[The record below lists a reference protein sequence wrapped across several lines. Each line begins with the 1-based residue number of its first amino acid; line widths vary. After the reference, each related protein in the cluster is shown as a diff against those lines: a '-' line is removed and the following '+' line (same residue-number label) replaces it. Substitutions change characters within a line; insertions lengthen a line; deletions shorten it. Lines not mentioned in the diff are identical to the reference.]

1 MKSLHESILADI
13 EDTLTDG
20 DITAERMGTF
30 SERFKFVGVY
40 FPKGTP
46 EAASKGL
53 NISVLRQLVQNI
65 KHLNPDIAKAKFDRH
80 EKIKMFAQWLDKFK
94 FEDLENLGVY
104 TATTNNIFRDTLANN
119 LNYYCFANN
128 IFTNDNMRLTVK
140 PIHETGKDKL
150 AMICGIL
157 DKYGT
162 FYKTCFVL
170 EYKII

>member
-1 MKSLHESILADI
+1 MKTLYESILTDI
-13 EDTLTDG
+13 DDTLTDG
-20 DITAERMGTF
+20 DIAVERMGTF
-30 SERFKFVGVY
+30 SERFKFIGVH

-53 NISVLRQLVQNI
+53 NITVLRQLVKNI

-94 FEDLENLGVY
+94 FEEQGID
-104 TATTNNIFRDTLANN
+104 TSTTNNVFRDSLSNA
-119 LNYYCFANN
+119 LNYYCVTND
-128 IFTNDNMRLTVK
+128 IFTNDNMCLTVR
-140 PIHETGKDKL
+140 PIHEIGKDKL
-150 AMICGIL
+150 TIACGIL

>member
-20 DITAERMGTF
+20 DIAAERMGTF

-40 FPKGTP
+40 FPKGTA

-53 NISVLRQLVQNI
+53 NITVLRQLVKNI

-94 FEDLENLGVY
+94 KQGIY
-104 TATTNNIFRDTLANN
+104 TSTTNNIFRDSLSNALNN
-119 LNYYCFANN
+119 YCVTND
-128 IFTNDNMRLTVK
+128 IFTNNNICLTVR
-140 PIHETGKDKL
+140 PIHETGKDNL
-150 AMICGIL
+150 TITCGIL

-162 FYKTCFVL
+162 YYQNCFML
-170 EYKII
+170 KYKII